1 MKAAS
6 TCEKSESHLYYL
18 LNYDS
23 EDVEWPAFSGGA
35 DQLMWSGLVGGRK
48 TAKMLNGVRFLLH
61 LLKIV
66 LRKLQ
71 RTCVGLNLA
80 CLQRQK
86 EMALYLKHVFP
97 SAFACFSHYSEFHQI
112 TACVPVVGRTADQG
126 ALRLFP
132 PHPPEPR

>member
-71 RTCVGLNLA
+71 RTCASLNLA

-86 EMALYLKHVFP
+86 EMAPLFK
-97 SAFACFSHYSEFHQI
+97 
-112 TACVPVVGRTADQG
+112 ACVPICLCLLQSLQRVSSDNSMRSCC
-126 ALRLFP
+126 R
-132 PHPPEPR
+132 PHS